1 MGAMWQLQRD
11 ELGTLAVGA
20 ALLGSGGGGQPYWF
34 RALAVHA
41 FGDRASIPIH
51 GVDDLPAETLAV
63 ATGLVGSLL
72 AFHERSPEGS
82 EFGRAVDRVRR
93 EFPGARACVTNYES
107 AGANI
112 FAALVVAAAG
122 SLPVLD
128 YDGMGRALSWLDQ
141 TTYDVAGVSIAPFVC
156 TDSYGRT
163 VLYEDIRGRTAEQ
176 FIRAAAVEMGGWC
189 AFAGYP
195 MTVDR
200 LRDAGIP
207 GTIRRAL
214 ELGRTAEESDAR
226 AVVDS
231 LVDQHGARRVAS
243 GRVAE
248 ARWRRIRDGGIGS
261 VVMRGTGDASV
272 VRVEARNEFLI
283 AIVDGEIAACTPE
296 IICLVRTRDG
306 RPLQAESVLAVG
318 TEVDVIALPA
328 PPRWQDPGFRDR
340 VTPAAF
346 GVNGV

>member
-1 MGAMWQLQRD
+1 MWQLHRD
-11 ELGTLAVGA
+11 DLDTLAVGA

-41 FGDRASIPIH
+41 FGDRRSIPVH
-51 GVDDLPAETLAV
+51 DLGDLPAGMLAV

-72 AFHERSPEGS
+72 SFHERSPEGS
-82 EFGRAVDRVRR
+82 EFARAVDRVRR
-93 EFPGARACVTNYES
+93 EYPGVPACVANYES

-122 SLPVLD
+122 ALPVVD
-128 YDGMGRALSWLDQ
+128 CDGMGRALSWLDQ
-141 TTYDVAGVSIAPFVC
+141 TTFDVAGVSIAPFVC

-163 VLYEDIRGRTAEQ
+163 VLYEDIRGRDAEQ

-195 MTVDR
+195 TTVQQ
-200 LRDAGIP
+200 LTTAGIP

-214 ELGRTAEESDAR
+214 ELGRTAGDVDAR
-226 AVVDS
+226 QVVDA
-231 LVDQHGARRVAS
+231 LVDRHGARRLAT
-243 GRVAE
+243 GRVAD

-261 VVMRGTGDASV
+261 VVIRAGGDAAV
-272 VRVEARNEFLI
+272 VRIEARNEFLI
-283 AIVDGEIAACTPE
+283 VVVDGEIAACTPE
-296 IICLVRTRDG
+296 IICLMRSRDG
-306 RPLQAESVLAVG
+306 RPLLAESVLAVG
-318 TEVDVIALPA
+318 TEVDVVALPA
-328 PPRWQDPGFRDR
+328 PPRWQEPGFRDK

-346 GVNGV
+346 GVEGA

>member
-1 MGAMWQLQRD
+1 MWQLSRD
-11 ELGTLAVGA
+11 DLDTLAVGA
-20 ALLGSGGGGQPYWF
+20 ALLGSGGGGQTYWF

-51 GVDDLPAETLAV
+51 DVDDLPADMVAV
-63 ATGLVGSLL
+63 STGLVGSLL
-72 AFHERSPEGS
+72 SFHERSPQGS
-82 EFGRAVDRVRR
+82 EFAHAVERVLR
-93 EFPGARACVTNYES
+93 EYPNANACVGNYES

-122 SLPVLD
+122 VLPVVD
-128 YDGMGRALSWLDQ
+128 SDGMGRALSWLDQ

-195 MTVDR
+195 MTVAH
-200 LRDAGIP
+200 LRTAGIP
-207 GTIRRAL
+207 GTIARAL
-214 ELGRTAEESDAR
+214 GLGRTVENADAR
-226 AVVDS
+226 EVVDA
-231 LVDQHGARRVAS
+231 LVDQHGARRVAT
-243 GRVAE
+243 GRVADT
-248 ARWRRIRDGGIGS
+248 RWRRIHDGGIGS
-261 VVMRGTGDASV
+261 VVLRTPDDASV
-272 VRVEARNEFLI
+272 VRIEARNEFLLVL
-283 AIVDGEIAACTPE
+283 VDGEIAACTPE
-296 IICLVRTRDG
+296 IICLMRTRDG

-318 TEVDVIALPA
+318 TEVDVVALPA
-328 PPRWQDPGFRDR
+328 PPRWRDPGFRDK

-346 GVNGV
+346 GITGV